1 MRDFGY
7 STPFNSLSQPS
18 LLCHLHQS
26 VSPLLVY
33 HGWPNTQPELDSLRL
48 PFAVLFIGNSSP
60 WWPIRPTLTTFSHL
74 FVSPSNGL
82 LLKSEPL
89 FVHRYCYSFLSNS
102 GWPRLFIAC
111 STFVQFSH
119 SMRNA
124 VQTRTD
130 QKMKRAPDLWTV
142 ERSMRSW
149 TFAFSVHSSNSSWK
163 ASYQDSF
170 LLSLFESTLD
180 EFHVPR
186 PVSLQFTTYVLSLFR
201 LSINPLFLLSR
212 CHLKTIERQA
222 MTFSTSETRTT
233 KVSSVVSITILLS
246 CFRRQRHLHVP

>member
-7 STPFNSLSQPS
+7 STPVHHISQPS
-18 LLCHLHQS
+18 LLYHLHQS
-26 VSPLLVY
+26 VSPL
-33 HGWPNTQPELDSLRL
+33 SR
-48 PFAVLFIGNSSP
+48 FITVGQTHSRNLSVCVSPLQCYSSATLLA
-60 WWPIRPTLTTFSHL
+60 WCPIHPRPTTFSSL
-74 FVSPSNGL
+74 FVSPSNDL

-130 QKMKRAPDLWTV
+130 QKMKRALDLWTV
-142 ERSMRSW
+142 ERSIRSW
-149 TFAFSVHSSNSSWK
+149 TFAFSVHWSNSSWK

-170 LLSLFESTLD
+170 LLPLFESTLD

-186 PVSLQFTTYVLSLFR
+186 LVSLPFTTHALSLSSFYQSF
-201 LSINPLFLLSR
+201 LSPLSLSS
-212 CHLKTIERQA
+212 KNNWTPA

-233 KVSSVVSITILLS
+233 KVSSEVSITVLLS
-246 CFRRQRHLHVP
+246 CFRRQRHLHNP

>member
-60 WWPIRPTLTTFSHL
+60 WWPIRPTLTTFSPL

-102 GWPRLFIAC
+102 GRPRLFIAC
-111 STFVQFSH
+111 STSVQFSRP
-119 SMRNA
+119 MRNT

-130 QKMKRAPDLWTV
+130 QKMKRTPDLWTV
-142 ERSMRSW
+142 ERSMRLW
-149 TFAFSVHSSNSSWK
+149 TFTFNVHSSNSWK
-163 ASYQDSF
+163 ASYQNQF
-170 LLSLFESTLD
+170 LLSLLETTLD
-180 EFHVPR
+180 EFHIPR
-186 PVSLQFTTYVLSLFR
+186 LVSLPLTTHV
-201 LSINPLFLLSR
+201 LFLSSFNQSFVSSLWLSS
-212 CHLKTIERQA
+212 KNNWTPA
-222 MTFSTSETRTT
+222 MMLSTSETRTP
-233 KVSSVVSITILLS
+233 KVSSEVSITVLLS
-246 CFRRQRHLHVP
+246 CFPRQRHLHIP